1 MPSGLRALLRGGSKA
16 SARVLP
22 LAQLVTRI
30 VMGHAFVLTG
40 LGKWHNFARTTDFF
54 ASLGLPMPA
63 ANAAFIASLEVVGG
77 ACLIL
82 GLGTRLFS
90 ALLSA
95 TMVVALLTADRKA
108 FVDALTGAGE
118 QGLTD
123 VVPFV
128 FLLFLLWLVGTGA
141 GFLSVDQIVARKLE
155 RGGDGSASD

>member
-1 MPSGLRALLRGGSKA
+1 MSPGLRSLLRAGSNA
-16 SARVLP
+16 SARVAP
-22 LAQLVTRI
+22 VVQLVTRV

-40 LGKWHNFARTTDFF
+40 LGKWRNFARTADFF
-54 ASLGLPMPA
+54 ASLGLPMPT
-63 ANAAFIASLEVVGG
+63 ANAAFIVALELVGG

-95 TMVVALLTADRKA
+95 SMVVALLTADRKS

-128 FLLFLLWLVGTGA
+128 FLLFLLWLVGAGA
-141 GFLSVDQIVARKLE
+141 GFLSVDRLIARKLE
-155 RGGDGSASD
+155 REAAAG